1 MQFKQWDAWHHSFLL
16 GNLVYIHQSPI
27 FSPFL
32 VQRPLHKSQGFFFSP
47 SLSLYASV
55 SFPHASRV
63 RMSQD
68 IALPWSSVPFQ
79 TAFFFFLSLPL
90 SGPSPK
96 QCTFL
101 YTAKKAMWHIWKQ
114 EIFFSRRTVRG
125 SGLVLAGWLANPGR
139 LIISVQ
145 MTRAIHTET
154 RCSKMWHV
162 GHTLFF
168 QTVTMRTQLQNL
180 QLQFLA

>member
-16 GNLVYIHQSPI
+16 VNLVYIHQSPI

-79 TAFFFFLSLPL
+79 TAFFFFFYPYRSLVQVPNSVPFCTL
-90 SGPSPK
+90 PRRQCGTFENRRYFSAGGLWEAQVWSWLDDWLIQGVSSLVSRWRELFTLRHAAPK
-96 QCTFL
+96 CGT
-101 YTAKKAMWHIWKQ
+101 
-114 EIFFSRRTVRG
+114 
-125 SGLVLAGWLANPGR
+125 
-139 LIISVQ
+139 
-145 MTRAIHTET
+145 
-154 RCSKMWHV
+154 
-162 GHTLFF
+162 
-168 QTVTMRTQLQNL
+168 
-180 QLQFLA
+180 